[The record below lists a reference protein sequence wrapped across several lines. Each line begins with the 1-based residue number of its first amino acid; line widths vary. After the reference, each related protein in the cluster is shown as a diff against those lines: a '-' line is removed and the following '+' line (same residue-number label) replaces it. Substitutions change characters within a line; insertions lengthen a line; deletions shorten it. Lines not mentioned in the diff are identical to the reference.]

1 MLRKFPTIKNASF
14 ALILII
20 SVFMSMLISIP
31 TYIIF
36 EWYSQNNP
44 IKGFSLLMFVTAF
57 TGVLYFVIFI
67 ISGALLKKLSEQ
79 HAHAMELKN
88 FKDFTDV
95 LYRSS
100 SEIEVYEALYNFVRN
115 MHLVSH
121 VSLYY
126 RNDRTVSDVSWQRI
140 TDERLP
146 LCTMEPRNC
155 PLVKYG
161 RECSVKNIAMDI
173 TCAYQLPE
181 HKSGSYICL
190 PITDGNMT
198 LGILQLYSKS
208 KYFFDDLI
216 VSKIKSYIE
225 VAKPII
231 SSSRTMH
238 QLSKKA
244 STDKLTKLY
253 NRSFLEPY
261 LENQLEATSLSRQKL
276 SVIMMDIDDFKKI
289 NDTYGHASGDLVL
302 SLFSQ
307 VILGCL
313 RRTDLV
319 ARYGGEEFI
328 AILPSTDTD
337 TAVSIAERIRE
348 TISIEP
354 MPTVGDQR
362 LPHIT
367 CSLGVSTYPVF
378 ADNKT
383 NLVKTADIALYK
395 AKRSGKNCVKV
406 YSRDMTV

>member
-67 ISGALLKKLSEQ
+67 ILGALLKKLSEQ

-253 NRSFLEPY
+253 NRSFFR
-261 LENQLEATSLSRQKL
+261 AISRE
-276 SVIMMDIDDFKKI
+276 S
-289 NDTYGHASGDLVL
+289 A
-302 SLFSQ
+302 
-307 VILGCL
+307 
-313 RRTDLV
+313 
-319 ARYGGEEFI
+319 
-328 AILPSTDTD
+328 
-337 TAVSIAERIRE
+337 
-348 TISIEP
+348 
-354 MPTVGDQR
+354 
-362 LPHIT
+362 
-367 CSLGVSTYPVF
+367 
-378 ADNKT
+378 
-383 NLVKTADIALYK
+383 
-395 AKRSGKNCVKV
+395 
-406 YSRDMTV
+406 

>member
-67 ISGALLKKLSEQ
+67 ILGALLKKLSEQ